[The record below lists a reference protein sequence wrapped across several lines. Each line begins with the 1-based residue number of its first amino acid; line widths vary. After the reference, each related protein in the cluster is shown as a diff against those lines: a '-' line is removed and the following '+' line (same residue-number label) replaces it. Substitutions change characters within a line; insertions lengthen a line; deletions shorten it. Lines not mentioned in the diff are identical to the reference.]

1 MRRALS
7 VALIATLGLFGCAVP
22 EEAADSERWSKVLTD
37 AVAPI
42 QHVEKTVDLGYSLQG
57 PFGADSAW
65 LNGTLWTDTDDP
77 EINRAVLDEA
87 GRAIAESFAQN
98 PAKKSWVKVA
108 VASKSTVMGWTVAGV
123 STFGGGGVPLSSGIW
138 ALGPAASLPSTSALR
153 M

>member
-108 VASKSTVMGWTVAGV
+108 VASKSGTPYELHDLLDKSTVTLDDLAAHY
-123 STFGGGGVPLSSGIW
+123 GI
-138 ALGPAASLPSTSALR
+138 PR
-153 M
+153 R